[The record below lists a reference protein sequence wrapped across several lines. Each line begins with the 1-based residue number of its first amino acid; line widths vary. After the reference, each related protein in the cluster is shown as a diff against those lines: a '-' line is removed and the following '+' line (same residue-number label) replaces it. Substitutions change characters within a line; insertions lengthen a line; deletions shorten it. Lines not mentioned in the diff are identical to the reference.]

1 MSMMKPDANQTTSMG
16 MMEIMGARTGRLRE
30 SNALSVS
37 VPSIRC
43 GSISPA
49 YRRNK
54 KTLAGVVVGLSRRKS
69 GHPARGEG
77 VSPARAETGGRH
89 GGMAPERLFQSGAK
103 HLSGRIEAAL
113 QLSAAS
119 FEEATAAGL

>member
-16 MMEIMGARTGRLRE
+16 MMEIMGARTGRLSE

-37 VPSIRC
+37 VPSTRY

-54 KTLAGVVVGLSRRKS
+54 KPPAAVIVGLSHRKS
-69 GHPARGEG
+69 GRPARGEG
-77 VSPARAETGGRH
+77 ISPARAEMGDATPA
-89 GGMAPERLFQSGAK
+89 MANAFSSRAK